1 MTPFLAIDWGTTN
14 RRAYHIA
21 ADGAVVTTERD
32 DRGVLAMRGQD
43 YAAEIAGIRKRF
55 GPLPVVCAGM
65 VGANI
70 GWRTAPYAP
79 TPGGLDALAAGAL
92 QVADQVWIVPG
103 MSHID
108 GARGDVMRGE
118 EVQLL
123 GAVAAGLAPPDALL
137 CQPGTHCKW
146 VTMRGG
152 EVAAFTTAMTGEIFA
167 LLKAHGLL
175 AAELTAPVVD
185 GDAFRQGVD
194 DARGG
199 DLLARLFGIRAAS
212 VLGLRKAEDHAA
224 YASGLLIGS
233 DVAARMAQADD
244 ARIFILSDPTLGALY
259 ATAIRAHGREAVI
272 VESHDAFVAGITRIW
287 SRIA

>member
-1 MTPFLAIDWGTTN
+1 
-14 RRAYHIA
+14 
-21 ADGAVVTTERD
+21 
-32 DRGVLAMRGQD
+32 
-43 YAAEIAGIRKRF
+43 
-55 GPLPVVCAGM
+55 
-65 VGANI
+65 
-70 GWRTAPYAP
+70 
-79 TPGGLDALAAGAL
+79 
-92 QVADQVWIVPG
+92 
-103 MSHID
+103 
-108 GARGDVMRGE
+108 
-118 EVQLL
+118 
-123 GAVAAGLAPPDALL
+123 
-137 CQPGTHCKW
+137 
-146 VTMRGG
+146 
-152 EVAAFTTAMTGEIFA
+152 
-167 LLKAHGLL
+167 
-175 AAELTAPVVD
+175 VD

-212 VLGLRKAEDHAA
+212 VLGLRKAEEHAA